1 LEVLM
6 KTIERPWDWWAYRLR
21 VRHRPTIPGI
31 HTRDLQLIAA
41 LAEAMRLE
49 TGMRVLDLACGSA
62 VHVLMLARRGATV
75 VGLDIAPSLMTYAT
89 REAQLQGL
97 SERASFVVG
106 DMRHP
111 PFQAAFDAVTILGN
125 TFGMLDEAG
134 NRAVL
139 VGAAHALKPGGCL
152 LLDLE
157 NPWLMIWQSR
167 RTWSEFDGGVFLME
181 SRFDLE
187 TSTYHGEFR
196 YIDADGVIN
205 TWKEGEALRLYTV
218 PELRERLLAAGF
230 AQVTVYDSS
239 DVPLKY
245 CDTGYASHLLVVARL

>member
-1 LEVLM
+1 M

-49 TGMRVLDLACGSA
+49 PGTRVLDLACGSA
-62 VHVLMLARRGATV
+62 VHVLMLARRGAHV

-89 REAQLQGL
+89 EQARLQGL

-139 VGAAHALKPGGCL
+139 AGAARALKPGGHL

-157 NPWLMIWQSR
+157 NPWLMMWQAR
-167 RTWSEFDGGVFLME
+167 HTWSEFDGGVFLME
-181 SRFDLE
+181 GRFDLE
-187 TSTYHGEFR
+187 TCTYYGEFR

-205 TWKEGEALRLYTV
+205 TWEEGETLRLYTM
-218 PELRERLLAAGF
+218 PELHERLTAAGF
-230 AQVTVYDSS
+230 TQVAVYDSS
-239 DVPLKY
+239 EVPLRA
-245 CDTGYASHLLVVARL
+245 CDSGYASHLLVVAQREG